1 MAPFESLG
9 TVSYSPSI
17 VTMALTCIMSE
28 IKRNFGRK
36 SRFFHT
42 PLHSTPPLGGS
53 PSEYCHTV
61 WYWKLEW
68 CGYLPVKHFE
78 HMFNGV
84 DSTVYRRVTD
94 RRTDG
99 RMDRQTSCDGWVRAM
114 HTRRAVN
121 MHQRKREQGRCEIGK
136 CENGIYVYYIL
147 LRFGSLF
154 YLLNKVIMEWKTQDW
169 NKAKP
174 DCIRLYFPFPYFRAC
189 ISDHPAFSAFAYT
202 VSRERQRCCIGL
214 GAMEPCTRY

>member
-9 TVSYSPSI
+9 TVLYSPSI

-99 RMDRQTSCDGWVRAM
+99 QTDVLRRLSPRYAYASRGKYASKKTRTGKMRDRKM
-114 HTRRAVN
+114 
-121 MHQRKREQGRCEIGK
+121 
-136 CENGIYVYYIL
+136 
-147 LRFGSLF
+147 
-154 YLLNKVIMEWKTQDW
+154 
-169 NKAKP
+169 
-174 DCIRLYFPFPYFRAC
+174 
-189 ISDHPAFSAFAYT
+189 
-202 VSRERQRCCIGL
+202 RERNLCLLHIAAFWFTVL
-214 GAMEPCTRY
+214 LIK